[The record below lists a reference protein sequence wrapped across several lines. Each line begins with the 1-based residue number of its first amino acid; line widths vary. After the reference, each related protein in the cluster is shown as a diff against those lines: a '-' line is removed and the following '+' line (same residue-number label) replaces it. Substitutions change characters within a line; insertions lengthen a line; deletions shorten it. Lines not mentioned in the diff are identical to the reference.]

1 MTVPER
7 RLAWC
12 VPAALAVAGLA
23 VPMIGSGFVGWP
35 FAAGW
40 VVALVLV
47 WWVRPLGGA
56 ERSTRL
62 GAGALAMGTL
72 VLLAT
77 VGGLY
82 LAPALVAWL
91 VLVAV
96 ERGAGAHEP
105 GPPGDNVA

>member
-1 MTVPER
+1 VTVRER
-7 RLAWC
+7 RLAWSI
-12 VPAALAVAGLA
+12 PAGLAAIGLA

-35 FAAGW
+35 FVAGW
-40 VVALVLV
+40 VAVLVVV

-62 GAGALAMGTL
+62 GAGALAMGAL

-77 VGGLY
+77 LGGLY
-82 LAPALVAWL
+82 LVPAVGAWL

-96 ERGAGAHEP
+96 EFGAGAHEP
-105 GPPGDNVA
+105 DGPGDNGA